1 MLKVLVPVDGSDNCL
16 RAVEYLIAQTSLFKE
31 PLDIH
36 LLNVQHA
43 FPGTVRGVR
52 EEAEKFHHDE
62 GIKAL
67 AAARQ
72 VLDAARVKYT
82 YHINVGD
89 AAESICQFVKAQKL
103 DQVVMG
109 RRGIG
114 TVANL
119 LMGSV
124 ADKVLHLVDVPI
136 VLVK

>member
-67 AAARQ
+67 ATARQ
-72 VLDAARVKYT
+72 LLDAARVKYT

-124 ADKVLHLVDVPI
+124 ADKVLRLSEVPI

>member
-1 MLKVLVPVDGSDNCL
+1 MLKVLVPVDGSANSL
-16 RAVEYLIAQTSLFKE
+16 RAVEYLIAQTPLFKE
-31 PLDIH
+31 PLDVH

-72 VLDAARVKYT
+72 LLDAAGVKYT

-89 AAESICQFVKAQKL
+89 AAESICQFIKAQNL
-103 DQVVMG
+103 DQIVMG
-109 RRGIG
+109 RRGMG
-114 TVANL
+114 AVASM

-124 ADKVLHLVDVPI
+124 TDKVLHTMDVPI

>member
-16 RAVEYLIAQTSLFKE
+16 RALEYLIAQTSLFKE

-43 FPGTVRGVR
+43 FPGTVRGAR
-52 EEAEKFHHDE
+52 EEVEKFHHDE

-67 AAARQ
+67 ATARQ

-124 ADKVLHLVDVPI
+124 ADKVLHLVDVPV

>member
-1 MLKVLVPVDGSDNCL
+1 MLKVLVPVDGSGNSL
-16 RAVEYLIAQTSLFKE
+16 RAVEYVIAQTPLFKE

-52 EEAEKFHHDE
+52 GEAEKFHHDE
-62 GIKAL
+62 GVKAL

-72 VLDAARVKYT
+72 LLDAAGVKYT

-89 AAESICQFVKAQKL
+89 APESICQFVKAQKI
-103 DQVVMG
+103 DDIVMG
-109 RRGIG
+109 RRGMG
-114 TVANL
+114 TVATM

-124 ADKVLHLVDVPI
+124 TDKVLHLVDVPI